1 MRLNTVQLSRMDITD
16 PFWKQYTDLVE
27 DVIIPYQWDI
37 MNDNVPGVESSHCLE
52 NFKIAAGLKKGQFYG
67 AVFQDT
73 DVAKWLE
80 AVGYSL
86 AEKKNE
92 KLEKLAD
99 DAIDVIVQ
107 AQQEDGYLDTYFIIK
122 EPSQRWRNLCEGH
135 ELYSAG
141 HMIEAAVAYYEG
153 TGKRKLLDSMIRL
166 ADLICRT
173 FGPEEGQNHGYPGH
187 QEIELALVRL
197 YRVTQ
202 DKKYLEQAKYF
213 LDIRG
218 AGKNYFLEERK
229 QENFKRIFPEFEDY
243 DPAYSQSHEPVREQK
258 TAEGHAVRAVYMY
271 SAMADVAEEYQD
283 KELMEACVALW
294 ENITQKRM
302 YITGG
307 IGSSGFLERFTTDY
321 DLPNDS
327 NYSETCASIGM
338 ALFSLRMANITRNSR
353 YAELCTHLWMHYRY
367 TKNLVFLR
375 EAFPVMAEAA
385 LFFVDYLEE
394 KDGYLV
400 TNPSVSPENTYILPN
415 GQKGC
420 CCIGATM
427 DNQILRD
434 LFKGCLGAWKEL
446 GEQVP
451 EACEIPEA
459 GDIKELMG
467 TIRKMYDRLPPNRI
481 GSDGR
486 LMEWMEEYEET
497 EPGHRHI
504 SHLYG
509 LYPAGEITADGTPE
523 LAEACRKTLEY
534 RLSHGG
540 GHTGWSRAWI
550 TNHYVSLWNAEAAY
564 DNIRKMLEVSTY
576 PNLLDKHPPF
586 QIDGNFGICAAMN
599 GMLVQ
604 SNEERILLLPALPAA
619 WKTGAVRGMHL
630 IGNLELSMS
639 WKDGR
644 ITGAVFTAYSDV
656 DTVVKYKETEKRLQL
671 KEGEIKDIM
680 QY

>member
-1 MRLNTVQLSRMDITD
+1 MRLNTVQLSKINITD
-16 PFWKQYTDLVE
+16 AFWKRYTDLVE

-37 MNDNVPGVESSHCLE
+37 MNDNIPGVESSHCLE

-107 AQQEDGYLDTYFIIK
+107 AQQKDGYLDTYFIIK
-122 EPSQRWRNLCEGH
+122 EPEQRWRNLCEGH

-141 HMIEAAVAYYEG
+141 HMIEAAIAYYEG

-202 DKKYLEQAKYF
+202 DKKYLKQAKYF

-218 AGKNYFLEERK
+218 VGENYFLVERK
-229 QENFKRIFPEFEDY
+229 QKNFKRIFPELEDY
-243 DPAYSQSHEPVREQK
+243 DPAYSQSHEPVRKQK

-283 KELMEACVALW
+283 KELMEACENLW

-321 DLPNDS
+321 DLQNDS

-338 ALFSLRMANITRNSR
+338 ALFSLRMANITRDSR
-353 YAELCTHLWMHYRY
+353 YAEVMEQELYNNILAGIAQDGKSFFYVNPLEIKPRQCMPHTSRAHVKARRQKWFGVACCPPNIARTLASLGQYIYGVDGADIYTHLYIGNQTDIPVNNDVVQIRIDSMFPWNGNIKVKVQGVKEKIKLHFRIPSYSENFQLYCNGEEQELKVNNGYAYVEICENSRIDIQFDMP
-367 TKNLVFLR
+367 VAFLHANYKVSADVGKVAIKR
-375 EAFPVMAEAA
+375 GPIV
-385 LFFVDYLEE
+385 YCLEE
-394 KDGYLV
+394 IDNGPDLQCIYL
-400 TNPSVSPENTYILPN
+400 SS
-415 GQKGC
+415 
-420 CCIGATM
+420 
-427 DNQILRD
+427 
-434 LFKGCLGAWKEL
+434 KEAH
-446 GEQVP
+446 VRKSRSFP
-451 EACEIPEA
+451 KCFEI
-459 GDIKELMG
+459 ELQG
-467 TIRKMYDRLPPNRI
+467 RRLI
-481 GSDGR
+481 SKSEGLYSSDG
-486 LMEWMEEYEET
+486 
-497 EPGHRHI
+497 
-504 SHLYG
+504 
-509 LYPAGEITADGTPE
+509 
-523 LAEACRKTLEY
+523 
-534 RLSHGG
+534 LS
-540 GHTGWSRAWI
+540 
-550 TNHYVSLWNAEAAY
+550 
-564 DNIRKMLEVSTY
+564 
-576 PNLLDKHPPF
+576 
-586 QIDGNFGICAAMN
+586 
-599 GMLVQ
+599 
-604 SNEERILLLPALPAA
+604 
-619 WKTGAVRGMHL
+619 
-630 IGNLELSMS
+630 
-639 WKDGR
+639 
-644 ITGAVFTAYSDV
+644 YSDV
-656 DTVVKYKETEKRLQL
+656 NIQAIPYAYWNNRR
-671 KEGEIKDIM
+671 EGEMLVWIHEIIG
-680 QY
+680 

>member
-1 MRLNTVQLSRMDITD
+1 MRLNTVQLSKINITD
-16 PFWKQYTDLVE
+16 AFWKRYTDLVE

-37 MNDNVPGVESSHCLE
+37 MNDNIPGVESSHCLE

-107 AQQEDGYLDTYFIIK
+107 AQQKDGYLDTYFIIK
-122 EPSQRWRNLCEGH
+122 EPEQRWRNLCEGH

-141 HMIEAAVAYYEG
+141 HMIEAAIAYYEG

-202 DKKYLEQAKYF
+202 DKKYLKQAKYF

-218 AGKNYFLEERK
+218 VGENYFLVERK
-229 QENFKRIFPEFEDY
+229 QKNFKRIFPELEDY
-243 DPAYSQSHEPVREQK
+243 DPAYSQSHEPVRKQK

-283 KELMEACVALW
+283 KELMEACENLW

-321 DLPNDS
+321 DLQNDS

-338 ALFSLRMANITRNSR
+338 ALFSLRMANITRDSR
-353 YAELCTHLWMHYRY
+353 YAEVMEQELYNNILAGIAQDGKSFFYVNPLEIKPRQCMPHTSRAHVKARRQKWFGVACCPPNIARTLASLGQYIYGVDGADIYTHLYIGNQTDIPVNNDVVQIRIDSMFPWNGNIKVKVQGVKEKIKLHFRIPSYSENFQLYCNGEEQELKVNNGYAYVEICENSRIDIRFDMP
-367 TKNLVFLR
+367 VAFLHANYKVSADVGKVAIKR
-375 EAFPVMAEAA
+375 GPIV
-385 LFFVDYLEE
+385 YCLEE
-394 KDGYLV
+394 IDNGPDLQCIYLSSKEAHV
-400 TNPSVSPENTYILPN
+400 RKSRSFPECFEI
-415 GQKGC
+415 
-420 CCIGATM
+420 
-427 DNQILRD
+427 
-434 LFKGCLGAWKEL
+434 EL
-446 GEQVP
+446 QG
-451 EACEIPEA
+451 
-459 GDIKELMG
+459 
-467 TIRKMYDRLPPNRI
+467 RRLI
-481 GSDGR
+481 SKSEGLYSSDG
-486 LMEWMEEYEET
+486 
-497 EPGHRHI
+497 
-504 SHLYG
+504 
-509 LYPAGEITADGTPE
+509 
-523 LAEACRKTLEY
+523 
-534 RLSHGG
+534 LS
-540 GHTGWSRAWI
+540 
-550 TNHYVSLWNAEAAY
+550 
-564 DNIRKMLEVSTY
+564 
-576 PNLLDKHPPF
+576 
-586 QIDGNFGICAAMN
+586 
-599 GMLVQ
+599 
-604 SNEERILLLPALPAA
+604 
-619 WKTGAVRGMHL
+619 
-630 IGNLELSMS
+630 
-639 WKDGR
+639 
-644 ITGAVFTAYSDV
+644 YSDV
-656 DTVVKYKETEKRLQL
+656 NIQAIPYAYWNNRR
-671 KEGEIKDIM
+671 EGEMLVWIHEIIG
-680 QY
+680 

>member
-1 MRLNTVQLSRMDITD
+1 MRLKTVQLSNMNITD

-99 DAIDVIVQ
+99 DAIDLIVQ

-122 EPSQRWRNLCEGH
+122 EPEQKWKNLCEGH

-141 HMIEAAVAYYEG
+141 HMIEAAIAYYEG

-202 DKKYLEQAKYF
+202 DKKYQKQAKYF

-218 AGKNYFLEERK
+218 VGENYFLVERK
-229 QENFKRIFPEFEDY
+229 QKNFKRIFPELEDY
-243 DPAYSQSHEPVREQK
+243 DPAYSQSHEPVRKQK

-283 KELMEACVALW
+283 KELMEACENLW

-321 DLPNDS
+321 DLQNDS

-338 ALFSLRMANITRNSR
+338 ALFSLRMANITRDSR
-353 YAELCTHLWMHYRY
+353 YAEVMEQELYNNILAGIAQDGKSFFYVNPLEIKPRQCMPHTSRAHVKARRQKWFGVACCPPNIARTLASLGQYIYGVDGADIYTHLYIGNQTDIPVNNDVVQIRIDSMFPWNGNIKVKVQGVKEKIKLHFRIPSYSENFQLYCNGEEQELKVNNGYAYVEICENSRIDIQFDMP
-367 TKNLVFLR
+367 VAFLHANYKVSADVGKVAIKR
-375 EAFPVMAEAA
+375 GPIV
-385 LFFVDYLEE
+385 YCLEE
-394 KDGYLV
+394 IDNGPDLQCIYLSSKEAHV
-400 TNPSVSPENTYILPN
+400 RKSRSFPECFEI
-415 GQKGC
+415 
-420 CCIGATM
+420 
-427 DNQILRD
+427 
-434 LFKGCLGAWKEL
+434 EL
-446 GEQVP
+446 QG
-451 EACEIPEA
+451 
-459 GDIKELMG
+459 
-467 TIRKMYDRLPPNRI
+467 RRLI
-481 GSDGR
+481 SKSEGLYSSDG
-486 LMEWMEEYEET
+486 
-497 EPGHRHI
+497 
-504 SHLYG
+504 
-509 LYPAGEITADGTPE
+509 
-523 LAEACRKTLEY
+523 
-534 RLSHGG
+534 LS
-540 GHTGWSRAWI
+540 
-550 TNHYVSLWNAEAAY
+550 
-564 DNIRKMLEVSTY
+564 
-576 PNLLDKHPPF
+576 
-586 QIDGNFGICAAMN
+586 
-599 GMLVQ
+599 
-604 SNEERILLLPALPAA
+604 
-619 WKTGAVRGMHL
+619 
-630 IGNLELSMS
+630 
-639 WKDGR
+639 
-644 ITGAVFTAYSDV
+644 YSDV
-656 DTVVKYKETEKRLQL
+656 NIQAKPYAYRNNRR
-671 KEGEIKDIM
+671 EGEMLVWIHEIIG
-680 QY
+680 

>member
-202 DKKYLEQAKYF
+202 DKKYLKQAKYF

-218 AGKNYFLEERK
+218 VGENYFLVERK
-229 QENFKRIFPEFEDY
+229 QKNFKRIFPELEDY
-243 DPAYSQSHEPVREQK
+243 DPAYSQSHEPVRKQK

-283 KELMEACVALW
+283 KELMEACENLW

-321 DLPNDS
+321 DLQNDS

-338 ALFSLRMANITRNSR
+338 ALFSLRMANITRDSR
-353 YAELCTHLWMHYRY
+353 YAEVMEQELYNNILAGIAQDGKSFFYVNPLEIKPRQCMPHTSRAHVKARRQKWFGVACCPPNIARTLASLGQYIYGVDGADIYTHLYIGNQTDIPVNNDVVQIRIDSMFPWNGNIKVKVQGVKEKIKLHFRIPSYSENFQLYCNGEEQELKVNNGYAYVEICENSRIDIQFDMP
-367 TKNLVFLR
+367 VAFLHANYKVSADVGKVAIKR
-375 EAFPVMAEAA
+375 GPIV
-385 LFFVDYLEE
+385 YCLEE
-394 KDGYLV
+394 IDNGPDLQCIYLSSKEAHV
-400 TNPSVSPENTYILPN
+400 RKSRSFPECFEI
-415 GQKGC
+415 
-420 CCIGATM
+420 
-427 DNQILRD
+427 
-434 LFKGCLGAWKEL
+434 EL
-446 GEQVP
+446 QG
-451 EACEIPEA
+451 
-459 GDIKELMG
+459 
-467 TIRKMYDRLPPNRI
+467 RRLI
-481 GSDGR
+481 SKSEGLYSSDG
-486 LMEWMEEYEET
+486 
-497 EPGHRHI
+497 
-504 SHLYG
+504 
-509 LYPAGEITADGTPE
+509 
-523 LAEACRKTLEY
+523 
-534 RLSHGG
+534 LS
-540 GHTGWSRAWI
+540 
-550 TNHYVSLWNAEAAY
+550 
-564 DNIRKMLEVSTY
+564 
-576 PNLLDKHPPF
+576 
-586 QIDGNFGICAAMN
+586 
-599 GMLVQ
+599 
-604 SNEERILLLPALPAA
+604 
-619 WKTGAVRGMHL
+619 
-630 IGNLELSMS
+630 
-639 WKDGR
+639 
-644 ITGAVFTAYSDV
+644 YSDV
-656 DTVVKYKETEKRLQL
+656 NIQAIPYAYWNNRR
-671 KEGEIKDIM
+671 EGEMLVWIHEIIG
-680 QY
+680 